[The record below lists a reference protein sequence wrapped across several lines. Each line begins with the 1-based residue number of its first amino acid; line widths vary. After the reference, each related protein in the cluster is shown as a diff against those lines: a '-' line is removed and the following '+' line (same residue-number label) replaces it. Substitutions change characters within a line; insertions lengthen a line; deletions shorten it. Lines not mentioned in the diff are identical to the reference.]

1 VSKQRMLAVSVAVLG
16 LVACTPESTASAD
29 GGPDAGKGS
38 ADSGVALGGFTV
50 KVTPP
55 LVASDG
61 GVTPGIATID
71 GKVYDSPY
79 PALTQWDTKATVGD
93 CSLVTPRTPF
103 CSNGCGGSA
112 VCVATETC
120 QPYPTM
126 QSVGT
131 VAVTGVHTAAGGASF
146 NLSSTAKNYYFYTPA
161 LAFPPFAEAEVVRL
175 TTSGGVYAPVVL
187 EAKGIAPLALTSRN
201 PSLSASANLAL
212 TWTAATTGTSRI
224 SVLLDISHHGGSK
237 GQILCDTADDGS
249 LEVDQ
254 SLVSSLL
261 ALGATGFPWMVVTRR
276 STGVA
281 TIASGQLS
289 LTVASDITE
298 NVEVPGLVSC
308 SSSEDCPDGG
318 ACKVPEYTCE

>member
-1 VSKQRMLAVSVAVLG
+1 MSKQRVVVVSVAVLG
-16 LVACTPESTASAD
+16 LVACTPELTASAD
-29 GGPDAGKGS
+29 GGADAGRGS
-38 ADSGVALGGFTV
+38 TDSGVSLGGFTV
-50 KVTPP
+50 KVTPT
-55 LVASDG
+55 LVAKDG
-61 GVTPGIATID
+61 GVTPGTAAID
-71 GKVYDSPY
+71 GKVYDGPY
-79 PALTQWDTKATVGD
+79 PPLTQWDTKATVGD

-120 QPYPTM
+120 QLYPTM

-131 VAVTGVHTAAGGASF
+131 VAVTGVHTAAGSAAF
-146 NLSSTAKNYYFYTPA
+146 NLSATSKSYYFYTPP
-161 LAFPPFAEAEVVRL
+161 LAFPPFAEGEVVHL
-175 TTSGGVYAPVVL
+175 TTAGGVYAPVSL
-187 EAKGIAPLALTSRN
+187 EAPGIAPLELTTHE

-212 TWTAATTGTSRI
+212 TWTAAAAGTSRI

-249 LEVDQ
+249 LEVDK

-261 ALGATGFPWMVVTRR
+261 ALGATGFPWMVVTRKA
-276 STGVA
+276 TDVA

-289 LTVASDITE
+289 LTVSSEVTE

-308 SSSEDCPDGG
+308 SSSEGCPDGG
-318 ACKVPEYTCE
+318 VCKVPEYTCE